1 MSMRGEVHHSTS
13 VLVVLVNALGDMTVG
28 RSLLCSVSST
38 SVSLGWSLIQ
48 AKARQATVFSVCT
61 MKAMPIVSDN
71 TIVAII
77 FIIYTEIL
85 NGSC

>member
-1 MSMRGEVHHSTS
+1 MSEGHYSTS

-38 SVSLGWSLIQ
+38 SVSWGGSLIQ
-48 AKARQATVFSVCT
+48 AKARQATVCSVCA

-77 FIIYTEIL
+77 LLSTL
-85 NGSC
+85 R

>member
-1 MSMRGEVHHSTS
+1 MSEGHYSTS
-13 VLVVLVNALGDMTVG
+13 VLVVLVIALGALSVG
-28 RSLLCSVSST
+28 RSLLCDGISTTVSR
-38 SVSLGWSLIQ
+38 GWSLTQ
-48 AKARQATVFSVCT
+48 AKARQATVCSVCA

-85 NGSC
+85 NGSR